1 MVKIR
6 KKCHTFDPVTD
17 IMGILLATSL
27 SHCDVR
33 RSVAIPGREF
43 CMTKMVGMIRGIA
56 YKTMFALA
64 TVLSCAGISAQDKGY
79 DVFNPIAKYIA
90 AGDAD
95 KLSAWFSDNLEV
107 TIFSSSNDSSRSQA
121 RQIMRSFFKS
131 YTPRSFDISHKAG
144 RSNMK
149 YALGT
154 LNAGGEMFLVTL
166 FVSLKDNSYKIQQI
180 KIERL

>member
-1 MVKIR
+1 
-6 KKCHTFDPVTD
+6 
-17 IMGILLATSL
+17 
-27 SHCDVR
+27 
-33 RSVAIPGREF
+33 
-43 CMTKMVGMIRGIA
+43 
-56 YKTMFALA
+56 MF
-64 TVLSCAGISAQDKGY
+64 SCTGLSAQDKGY
-79 DVFNPIAKYIA
+79 DVFNPISKYIE

-107 TIFSSSNDSSRSQA
+107 TIFSTSNDSSRNQA

-131 YTPRSFDISHKAG
+131 YTPRTFEISHKAG

-154 LNAGGEMFLVTL
+154 LNAGGEMFLVTI
-166 FVSLKDNSYKIQQI
+166 FVSLKENSYKIQQI